1 MSETPSGTVL
11 CPTPLVLIGA
21 HKRVY
26 EPDFNT
32 MTEGKWVEP

>member
-1 MSETPSGTVL
+1 VSDAA
-11 CPTPLVLIGA
+11 VLIGA